1 MHGVI
6 EMNLHIGRGTTMT
19 ITERM
24 KEGTITNT
32 IGGSDSMIIMVLI
45 EAEISGGKKD
55 KIIDTD
61 AGSGMC
67 EAGNRI

>member
-1 MHGVI
+1 
-6 EMNLHIGRGTTMT
+6 MT
-19 ITERM
+19 ISERM